1 MMSIAF
7 RPVVVALAWVP
18 IFTFLGS
25 FFVTSDAV
33 LFALAGGATFVGAAV
48 LSQLRRSEGAIAV
61 AMVAYAVTMPF
72 FLLFGSFFLGLA
84 TGRVKIGHI

>member
-1 MMSIAF
+1 MMKIAY

-18 IFTFLGS
+18 IFTFAGS
-25 FFVTSDAV
+25 LFVTSDAV
-33 LFALAGGATFVGAAV
+33 LFALAGAATFVGVAV
-48 LSQLRRSEGAIAV
+48 LSLLRRSDGAIAV
-61 AMVAYAVTMPF
+61 AMVTYAVTMPS